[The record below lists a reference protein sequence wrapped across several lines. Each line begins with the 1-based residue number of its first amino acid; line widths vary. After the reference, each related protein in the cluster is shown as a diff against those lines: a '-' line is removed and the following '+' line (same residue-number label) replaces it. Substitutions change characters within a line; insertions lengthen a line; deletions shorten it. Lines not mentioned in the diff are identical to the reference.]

1 MARKKKEPKRVDEML
16 DELLADCQTPEDI
29 LGESGLLKQLS
40 KRLIERALA
49 GELNHHLKGEEAEPE
64 APASDSLPRSNS
76 RNGYSKKTIQS
87 NQGEM
92 DLAIPRDRQGEFEP
106 VLVPKHQRRLAG
118 LDEKIL
124 VLYAR
129 GLSTRDMSA
138 QLEELYGV
146 SLSASLISEGSDSV
160 SDEVKAWQAR
170 PLEEVSPILYLDA
183 LSVNIKVSGRVSKRA
198 VYGVLGIK
206 RQGNKEL
213 LG

>member
-1 MARKKKEPKRVDEML
+1 MARKKKETNRVDEM
-16 DELLADCQTPEDI
+16 LADCQTPEDI

-49 GELNHHLKGEEAEPE
+49 GELNHHLKDEKATELEETTSER
-64 APASDSLPRSNS
+64 LPRGNS

-87 NQGEM
+87 DHGEM

-129 GLSTRDMSA
+129 GLSTRDSICC
-138 QLEELYGV
+138 G
-146 SLSASLISEGSDSV
+146 SLSFRPSVGDESFIESCLAS
-160 SDEVKAWQAR
+160 KPCWNF
-170 PLEEVSPILYLDA
+170 SPMLLNDIFHPSL
-183 LSVNIKVSGRVSKRA
+183 LSI
-198 VYGVLGIK
+198 YPP
-206 RQGNKEL
+206 
-213 LG
+213 